1 MKKILITG
9 GAGFIPSSLADS
21 LLDLGYKVTLVDNL
35 ITGKES
41 NIPKSKNCAFYNCDV
56 NDLNS
61 ISKIMLNTQFD
72 FVFHY
77 ASLVGV
83 KRTLENPIMVL
94 EDINGLKNIF
104 SLSHKTGVEKVF
116 YSSSSEV
123 YGEPVE
129 IPQHE
134 EITPLNSR
142 LPYAVV
148 KNIGECF
155 CKSYNKEFGLD
166 FTVFRFFNT
175 YGERQSSDFVV
186 SKFLNAAIN
195 NSEITIHG
203 DGLQTRTFCYIL
215 DNLDATINSFENN
228 LYNNDIVNIGNDN
241 EITFLELAQTI
252 KDLVGSSSKIVH
264 IDPLEEGDMTRRRP
278 DVTKMKN
285 LLGRNFTE
293 LADGINKILPIFKN
307 KLKK

>member
-241 EITFLELAQTI
+241 EITILELAQTI